1 MKNFQLVSVP
11 GTPLSA
17 DLVSAVTAHRG
28 TGMFQVVPCA
38 EWQRH
43 SRVRFGF
50 TEIAGIY
57 VGVADP
63 AFVPLRD
70 AALDK
75 RQKCVPS
82 SAQERS
88 P

>member
-1 MKNFQLVSVP
+1 MKLFELVSVP

-17 DLVSAVTAHRG
+17 DFASVATAHRG
-28 TGMFQVVPCA
+28 TGMFQAVPCA
-38 EWQRH
+38 EWQRRN
-43 SRVRFGF
+43 RVRLGL
-50 TEIAGIY
+50 TRIAGIY
-57 VGVADP
+57 AGVADP
-63 AFVPLRD
+63 VIVPLGD

-75 RQKCVPS
+75 RRQCVPS